1 MKDAIRK
8 TYGRKGENIVNMNIA
23 AVDQGIEKIHKVEI
37 PASWANAADAAPA
50 PKMVG
55 RDQAHTAYLNE
66 VVVPYR

>member
-37 PASWANAADAAPA
+37 PASWANAADDAPA

-55 RDQAHTAYLNE
+55 RD
-66 VVVPYR
+66 